1 MWCEPGPPPAS
12 LPAVLAVPWV
22 AVARRLG
29 MPPVLTYSTYNLYNW
44 RRLDPAAPVR
54 LGNIVCLHVGWAG
67 WVWSGLYAEGQ
78 LGGGYPCICRLST
91 VQPEVLQIT
100 IRQLCDGVL
109 CCLVSVAVTQIQVA
123 CRLHARSCSLTQLDH
138 A

>member
-44 RRLDPAAPVR
+44 RRLDPAGPVR
-54 LGNIVCLHVGWAG
+54 LGNIVCLHVGGAG
-67 WVWSGLYAEGQ
+67 WVGWGPCAEGER
-78 LGGGYPCICRLST
+78 PCISPVHRTASGAAGNHRKT
-91 VQPEVLQIT
+91 V
-100 IRQLCDGVL
+100 
-109 CCLVSVAVTQIQVA
+109 
-123 CRLHARSCSLTQLDH
+123 
-138 A
+138 